1 MEYNPSDYLV
11 LPLILPCKFKPETKK
26 ELRKI
31 YNKEYYEANKEKL
44 NAKKIK
50 KYYEANKEQIKL
62 YHKEYYEANKEKII
76 TKIKKYYDDN
86 KECIDEYK
94 KQKITCECGSTI
106 CNTQIARH
114 EKSKKHCFY
123 VYETSRK

>member
-50 KYYEANKEQIKL
+50 KYYEANKEQLKL

-76 TKIKKYYDDN
+76 TKIKKYY
-86 KECIDEYK
+86 
-94 KQKITCECGSTI
+94 ECGSTI

>member
-50 KYYEANKEQIKL
+50 KYYEANKEQLKL

-76 TKIKKYYDDN
+76 TKIKNIMMIIKSVLMNIKN
-86 KECIDEYK
+86 KKLLANVEAQFVIHK
-94 KQKITCECGSTI
+94 
-106 CNTQIARH
+106 
-114 EKSKKHCFY
+114 
-123 VYETSRK
+123 